1 MFLDIIKSRLKDGGV
16 NTLMIPLS
24 NFKIDFKKLKEID
37 KLMLF
42 SMIALMIFGIIN
54 IYLASSAE
62 YGTLFL
68 KRQSLWFIV
77 CLVALYFVLAVD
89 YTLLKSYTPLFY
101 WGSILLLIV
110 TLFIGTDINGARGW
124 IRLGPA
130 SFQPAE
136 LAKIATI
143 MMLGKTLEDMNGT
156 INELKNFLTM
166 AFYAVVPAIFI
177 VIQPDMGMTMV
188 LFFMVVGI
196 FFIAGLDIR
205 VFGAGALAVIV
216 GIVIVWNSGLIQPYQ
231 KTRITSFM
239 NPESDSSQSGYQ
251 LRQSLISIGNGGV
264 LGLQGNSIINE
275 NSVGYAGQY
284 VPEVQTDFIFASIAE
299 QWGLI
304 GACFLLL
311 LYGIL
316 ISRMIAIAR
325 TSKDTFGSIISVGL
339 VSYFLF
345 ALLQNIGMTIGLV
358 PITGITLP
366 LLSYG
371 GTSLLTTVMSIGLIL
386 NIGMRRKK
394 IYF

>member
-1 MFLDIIKSRLKDGGV
+1 
-16 NTLMIPLS
+16 MIPLS
-24 NFKIDFKKLKEID
+24 HFKIDFKKLKEID

-54 IYLASSAE
+54 IYLASMAE
-62 YGTLFL
+62 FGTLFL
-68 KRQSLWFIV
+68 KRQSMWFIV
-77 CLVALYFVLAVD
+77 CLVALYFVVAID
-89 YTLLKSYTPLFY
+89 STLLKSYTPLFY

-110 TLFIGTDINGARGW
+110 TMFIGTDINGARGW
-124 IRLGPA
+124 IRLGPL

-143 MMLGKTLEDMNGT
+143 MMLGKTLEEMNGT
-156 INELKNFLTM
+156 INEVKNFFTM
-166 AFYAVVPAIFI
+166 AFYAVIPAIFI

-196 FFIAGLDIR
+196 FFIAGLDIKILGGGLLSL
-205 VFGAGALAVIV
+205 VVA
-216 GIVIVWNSGLIQPYQ
+216 IVIVWNSGLIRDYQ

-239 NPESDSSQSGYQ
+239 NPESDSSESGYQ

-264 LGLQGNSIINE
+264 LGLQGNAITKE
-275 NSVGYAGQY
+275 NSVGYAAQY

-299 QWGLI
+299 QWGFL

-325 TSKDTFGSIISVGL
+325 TAKDQFGSIICVGL
-339 VSYFLF
+339 VAYFLF
-345 ALLQNIGMTIGLV
+345 ALLQNIGMTIGLM

-366 LLSYG
+366 LISYG

-386 NIGMRRKK
+386 NVGMRRKK